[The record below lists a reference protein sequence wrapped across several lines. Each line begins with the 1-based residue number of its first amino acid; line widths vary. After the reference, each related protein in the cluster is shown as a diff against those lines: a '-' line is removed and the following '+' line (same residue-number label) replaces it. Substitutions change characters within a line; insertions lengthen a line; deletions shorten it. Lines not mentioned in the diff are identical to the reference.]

1 MEVDLKLKENILY
14 QLRQCGFAIIYD
26 YWSKERCKTAVDQL
40 KSLPREVLE
49 QGQGGDL
56 RCQHSNK
63 YLPSAN
69 DFLNDS
75 FIQSIADEYS
85 ACNRADRVVAGIVSH
100 KHGQVTDSGGG
111 WHVDSE
117 IPAQLKSFMYLE
129 DVNSDNG
136 PFVIVQKSRDLV
148 NKLQK
153 HSNLRI
159 SDELVREHVNPE
171 DVIEMTAPAGTCIL
185 ADSTY
190 LHRGKQIEDGVRY
203 TYTTYFYE

>member
-1 MEVDLKLKENILY
+1 MVLDLKSKENILY
-14 QLRQCGFAIIYD
+14 QLREYGFAMIHNH
-26 YWSKERCKTAVDQL
+26 WSSEKCEQAL
-40 KSLPREVLE
+40 NEVKALQPQAFE
-49 QGQGGDL
+49 EGQGGDR

-63 YLPSAN
+63 FLTSAN
-69 DFLNDS
+69 DFLNDT
-75 FIQSIADEYS
+75 FIQSIANEYS
-85 ACNRADRVVAGIVSH
+85 SCNIANRVVAGIVPYVQG
-100 KHGQVTDSGGG
+100 KTTDSGGG

-117 IPAQLKSFMYLE
+117 APAQLKSFMYLE

-159 SDELVREHVNPE
+159 SQELVNEHVNPE
-171 DVIEMTAPAGTCIL
+171 DIIEMVAPAGTCIL

-190 LHRGKQIEDGVRY
+190 LHRGKQIESGTRY
-203 TYTTYFYE
+203 TYTTYFYK

>member
-1 MEVDLKLKENILY
+1 MEVDLKSKENILY
-14 QLRQCGFAIIYD
+14 QLREYGFAIIYNH
-26 YWSKERCKTAVDQL
+26 WSSEKCEQALNEL
-40 KSLPREVLE
+40 KSLPPQAFEG
-49 QGQGGDL
+49 GQGGDL

-69 DFLNDS
+69 EFLNDS

-85 ACNRADRVVAGIVSH
+85 ACNKANRVVAGIVPH
-100 KHGQVTDSGGG
+100 KDGQVTDSGGG

-148 NKLQK
+148 NELQK

-159 SDELVREHVNPE
+159 SEELVREHVNPE

-190 LHRGKQIEDGVRY
+190 LHRGKKIESGTRY

>member
-1 MEVDLKLKENILY
+1 MVLDLKSKEEILSQLKEY
-14 QLRQCGFAIIYD
+14 GFAIIHD
-26 YWSKERCKTAVDQL
+26 HWSADQCKKAINEL
-40 KSLPREVLE
+40 KSLSPELFE
-49 QGQGGDL
+49 EGQGGDR

-69 DFLNDS
+69 EFLNDS
-75 FIQSIADEYS
+75 LVQNIANEYS
-85 ACNRADRVVAGIVSH
+85 SCNKANRVVAGIVPH
-100 KHGQVTDSGGG
+100 KEGQVTDSGGG

-129 DVNSDNG
+129 DVTSENG

-148 NKLQK
+148 GGLQK

-159 SDELVREHVNPE
+159 TEELVNEHVNP
-171 DVIEMTAPAGTCIL
+171 DDIIEMVAPAGTCIL

-190 LHRGKQIEDGVRY
+190 LHRGKQIESGTRY